1 MYWQSTK
8 HPWPCLL
15 FVLILLGIYEGCMM
29 YEVSQGLNAYRSG
42 LDAWL
47 GTWFQKL
54 NWNVE
59 YLPSLFMAFICI
71 CWAVV
76 KWDRSPP
83 ESLTTLLGMFLESL
97 LFALALA
104 ALAMIVTTQLNQ
116 LGIGIATRSMKAIAL
131 MGSGIFEEILF
142 RLVGFG
148 LILWVLKLV
157 AQERTAMLLAVVLS
171 AAAFAGAHHLGPLGE
186 DWQWKIF
193 AFRAVAGGCFALIF
207 YYRGLGIVVGTHS
220 AYNLFIGLMN

>member
-1 MYWQSTK
+1 
-8 HPWPCLL
+8 
-15 FVLILLGIYEGCMM
+15 M
-29 YEVSQGLNAYRSG
+29 YEASQGLNAYRSG

-54 NWNVE
+54 NWSVE
-59 YLPSLFMAFICI
+59 YLPSLLMAFICI
-71 CWAVV
+71 SWAVV

-157 AQERTAMLLAVVLS
+157 TQERTAMLLAVVLS

-186 DWQWKIF
+186 AWQWKIF
-193 AFRAVAGGCFALIF
+193 TFRAVAGGCFALIF

-220 AYNLFIGLMN
+220 AYNVFIGLMN